1 MEQSNTGSLGGWMA
15 HHGLPERD
23 VVRLYRTFY
32 AGAPAFRA
40 ESEAR
45 DG

>member
-1 MEQSNTGSLGGWMA
+1 MA
-15 HHGLPERD
+15 RRGLPEQD

-32 AGAPAFRA
+32 AGAPAFRG

>member
-1 MEQSNTGSLGGWMA
+1 MEQPNTSSLATWMA
-15 HHGLPERD
+15 RHGLPERD

-32 AGAPAFRA
+32 AGATAFAA